1 MILLLVAGFG
11 LLVTGLTAI
20 AFGIPVKEFSFG
32 NTLILC
38 GTIVASTG
46 ALMLGMRAAVGALR
60 ATVLGAPAATAT
72 APQSNIPARRLPPLE
87 PPAPDR
93 APDEGETFLFSRD
106 RPSTGRPDSSASASS
121 PARTTERAET
131 DRSAASAESGSPPP
145 WRDEIARDR
154 GRTRSAPPPRSA
166 EPESEPEPEPEPE
179 PAAESEAS
187 APSESTQKQRRNL
200 LFASSRRERERAA
213 RAAQAGEAAAAG
225 LPELPLLANEPRR
238 TTFEEAWPE
247 TERAR
252 PEPLRARL
260 FPGAEAHDPTAAS
273 EPAAPAAGA
282 PDEAPQVTVLKSGV
296 VDGMAYS
303 LYSDGSIEAEM
314 PEGKMHFASIDELR
328 SHLDQRS

>member
-1 MILLLVAGFG
+1 MILLLTAGIG
-11 LLVTGLTAI
+11 LLLVGLAAI

-32 NTLILC
+32 NTMILC

-46 ALMLGMRAAVGALR
+46 ALMLGMRAAVNALR
-60 ATVLGAPAATAT
+60 AAVSGAPAATAA
-72 APQSNIPARRLPPLE
+72 APHSNNAAHAARRLPPLE
-87 PPAPDR
+87 APAPDHT
-93 APDEGETFLFSRD
+93 PGDGETFLFSRD
-106 RPSTGRPDSSASASS
+106 RPAHERPDSSGATEASS
-121 PARTTERAET
+121 ARGSE
-131 DRSAASAESGSPPP
+131 RSAAEKFAAPAESSPPPP
-145 WRDEIARDR
+145 WRDEIAGDR
-154 GRTRSAPPPRSA
+154 GRTRSPPPTRSA
-166 EPESEPEPEPEPE
+166 DPEPEPEPEPE
-179 PAAESEAS
+179 AETEPAP
-187 APSESTQKQRRNL
+187 PSDSTQKQRRNL

-213 RAAQAGEAAAAG
+213 RAEQAAEAGGSA

-238 TTFEEAWPE
+238 ATFEEAWPE

-273 EPAAPAAGA
+273 EPAAPVSDE

-296 VDGMAYS
+296 VDGMGYS

-314 PEGKMHFASIDELR
+314 PEGKMRFASIDELR

>member
-46 ALMLGMRAAVGALR
+46 ALMLGMRAAASALR

-72 APQSNIPARRLPPLE
+72 APQSNIPARRLPPLD
-87 PPAPDR
+87 PPVPDR
-93 APDEGETFLFSRD
+93 APGEGETFLFSRD
-106 RPSTGRPDSSASASS
+106 RPSTERPDSSASASS

-166 EPESEPEPEPEPE
+166 EPEPEPEPT
-179 PAAESEAS
+179 AESEAS

-260 FPGAEAHDPTAAS
+260 FPGAEAHDPTAAN
-273 EPAAPAAGA
+273 EPAVPASDGPEA
-282 PDEAPQVTVLKSGV
+282 APQVTVLKSGV